1 MAKKSPEPRSIKNRR
16 ASFDYELGDDL
27 IVGLSLTGAE
37 TKALRKGQGNLK
49 GAYVTVHD
57 EELWLLNATITGDNQ
72 VKVEEEQQTR
82 SRKILAKRKE
92 IDILIKQKKSGT
104 SIVPTKILNKGKY
117 IKLVIALGKGKK
129 HTDKRQTIKKREA
142 NIDARRE
149 IKLRSR

>member
-1 MAKKSPEPRSIKNRR
+1 MTKKSPEPRSIKNRR